1 MEVEWKR
8 TEEKEAG
15 KQFTEAGIKDI
26 TGGLRSAATTA
37 WINRMNALAG
47 HSKLKSL
54 NNFL

>member
-54 NNFL
+54 N